1 MHGLHK
7 FLLLVLRRKM
17 GHHAIIHGNKVSANS
32 MLYMVSVQNNR
43 GHICGGFLVREDFVV
58 TAAHCNRDVV
68 FGTHNLKNTDNGKRI
83 NIETRY
89 KHPQFMSEGTG
100 NDIMLLKLSKK
111 VQLDNSAQ
119 TIHLPSSEM
128 HINDNQQCR
137 VAGWGY
143 TRTNGNVVDDLRV
156 VDVSIINP
164 QVCKMEWDGLPANG
178 DSGGPLVCNGIA
190 VGVVSFNKY
199 RNCNYPDVPN
209 VYTDISKYLPTYR
222 LLNQET
228 YLANHVVALMAHA

>member
-1 MHGLHK
+1 MSCGPVLT
-7 FLLLVLRRKM
+7 LLYVHLTLNILFGSR
-17 GHHAIIHGNKVSANS
+17 IIHGNKVSANS

-58 TAAHCNRDVV
+58 TAAHCNRD
-68 FGTHNLKNTDNGKRI
+68 
-83 NIETRY
+83 
-89 KHPQFMSEGTG
+89 
-100 NDIMLLKLSKK
+100 
-111 VQLDNSAQ
+111 AQ

-156 VDVSIINP
+156 VDVCFLFFHKKCQMVIE
-164 QVCKMEWDGLPANG
+164 VG

-209 VYTDISKYLPTYR
+209 VYTDISKYLVYITCGKK
-222 LLNQET
+222 QFST
-228 YLANHVVALMAHA
+228 F